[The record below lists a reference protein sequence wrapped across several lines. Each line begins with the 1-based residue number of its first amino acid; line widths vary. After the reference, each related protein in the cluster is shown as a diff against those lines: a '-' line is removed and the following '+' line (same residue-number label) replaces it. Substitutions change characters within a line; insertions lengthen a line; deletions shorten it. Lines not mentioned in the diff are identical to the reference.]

1 MPILSP
7 ASSDQIYAAFT
18 TKTLRRKESLR
29 RFLDCSLAQES
40 FAILRVF
47 ASLWWLLISATFQ
60 IFQETFLNL
69 VFVGAFRLDAQ
80 QVLLSEGHVN
90 RGDPVCGKALG
101 RIMDPERTA
110 HIEYCSGPK

>member
-40 FAILRVF
+40 FAILRGFVVAF
-47 ASLWWLLISATFQ
+47 DFSALSNLSGAIPEPGFRWRFPAGCAASPS
-60 IFQETFLNL
+60 
-69 VFVGAFRLDAQ
+69 FR
-80 QVLLSEGHVN
+80 
-90 RGDPVCGKALG
+90 
-101 RIMDPERTA
+101 
-110 HIEYCSGPK
+110 GPRKQRRSSLRESPWPNYGSREDR